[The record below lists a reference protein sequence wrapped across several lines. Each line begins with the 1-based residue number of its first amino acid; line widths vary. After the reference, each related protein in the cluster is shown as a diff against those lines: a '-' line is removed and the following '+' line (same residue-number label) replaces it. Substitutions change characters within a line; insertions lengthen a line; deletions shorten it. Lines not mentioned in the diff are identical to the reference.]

1 MNDEQHVVVAGVSPG
16 ERREPMVRWAA
27 TEAVSRGARLR
38 LVAAVPPHTVPD
50 TYVRSGVAD
59 LPATAHRVLD
69 RARRYAVSA
78 CPGVTVSTEVL
89 DGPPADVLRE
99 TAAGADL
106 LVVGADDQGAL
117 AEAVSGSVP
126 GDLVATAPC
135 PLAVVPATGP
145 TIDVAAPIT
154 LALDPGG
161 SSQAALAYAF
171 SAARRSGR
179 RLDVVR
185 CAAGGTPAEEPAALD
200 GFRRLYP
207 DVEVT
212 CRVETGDPGE
222 TLARLSYES
231 ALLVL
236 GSRGRRRLAATL
248 FGSVGRTLIH
258 HSACPVVVAR
268 SRRS

>member
-38 LVAAVPPHTVPD
+38 LVAAVPPHPVPD

-59 LPATAHRVLD
+59 LPATAHCVLD
-69 RARRYAVSA
+69 RAGRYAVSA
-78 CPGVTVSTEVL
+78 C
-89 DGPPADVLRE
+89 
-99 TAAGADL
+99 
-106 LVVGADDQGAL
+106 
-117 AEAVSGSVP
+117 
-126 GDLVATAPC
+126 
-135 PLAVVPATGP
+135 
-145 TIDVAAPIT
+145 
-154 LALDPGG
+154 
-161 SSQAALAYAF
+161 
-171 SAARRSGR
+171 
-179 RLDVVR
+179 
-185 CAAGGTPAEEPAALD
+185 
-200 GFRRLYP
+200 
-207 DVEVT
+207 
-212 CRVETGDPGE
+212 PGE

-236 GSRGRRRLAATL
+236 GSRGRRRPTATL